1 MRKITR
7 EQVHSDNKE
16 TKGKRQTDG
25 KAAKRCK
32 VKKQCKQ
39 MDKTGERKEKMNQ

>member
-32 VKKQCKQ
+32 VKKTMQTDGQ
-39 MDKTGERKEKMNQ
+39 DRRTKTTK